1 MVGGTEPAHTLLM
14 QMVSLRARHPTLQPK
29 KPVEESNFCPAD
41 SDQGALI
48 SQSTPE
54 IGMPYGLPPLS
65 QTEIETLSEWI
76 ARGAPGP
83 SDASL
88 ASRREVPPQLQTQV
102 RAWEAF
108 LNGRT
113 PREKLVAR
121 YLYEHLFL
129 AHLHFTSE
137 PTSERPAFFRLV
149 RSRTPCEAGIDEI
162 ATRRP
167 NDDPGPGDFH
177 YCLSRVDGTIVDK
190 THIPYDLSP
199 QKLERIRRTFLD
211 PQWDVKNLPDY
222 SEGQSGNPFVDVR
235 RHPRACALPVP
246 ARRCRI

>member
-1 MVGGTEPAHTLLM
+1 MKWRVAHDPVRTLLM
-14 QMVSLRARHPTLQPK
+14 QLLSVRAGHPTLQPK
-29 KPVEESNFCPAD
+29 KPVEDSNFCPAD
-41 SDQGALI
+41 SDQGALVA
-48 SQSTPE
+48 QSTPE

-65 QTEIETLSEWI
+65 QSEIGILSEWT

-88 ASRREVPPQLQTQV
+88 AIRRMVPPELQTQV

-108 LNGRT
+108 LNGPT
-113 PREKLVAR
+113 SREQLVAR

-129 AHLHFTSE
+129 AHLYFASE
-137 PTSERPAFFRLV
+137 PTSRRPAFFRLV
-149 RSRTPCEAGIDEI
+149 RSRTPCEAGVDEI

-177 YCLSRVDGTIVDK
+177 YCLRRFDLTIVDK

-199 QKLERIRRTFLD
+199 AEARTG
-211 PQWDVKNLPDY
+211 PPNIP
-222 SEGQSGNPFVDVR
+222 
-235 RHPRACALPVP
+235 
-246 ARRCRI
+246 

>member
-1 MVGGTEPAHTLLM
+1 M
-14 QMVSLRARHPTLQPK
+14 QPK
-29 KPVEESNFCPAD
+29 KPVEDSNFCPAD
-41 SDQGALI
+41 SDSAARI
-48 SQSTPE
+48 SQDRPE
-54 IGMPYGLPPLS
+54 LGMPYGLPPLS
-65 QTEIETLSEWI
+65 QKEIEAISEWI

-88 ASRREVPPQLQTQV
+88 ASRREVPPELLPQV

-113 PREKLVAR
+113 PREKLMAR

-137 PTSERPAFFRLV
+137 TASRRPAFFRLV
-149 RSRTPCEAGIDEI
+149 RSRMPCEAGVDEI

-177 YCLSRVDGTIVDK
+177 YCLSRLDQTIVDK
-190 THIPYDLSP
+190 THIPYDL
-199 QKLERIRRTFLD
+199 LRRSS
-211 PQWDVKNLPDY
+211 
-222 SEGQSGNPFVDVR
+222 SEFDKHS
-235 RHPRACALPVP
+235 L
-246 ARRCRI
+246 RRCGT